1 MANRQK
7 ITTFLWFNGNAEDAA
22 RFYTGAFSN
31 SRVTNVARWG
41 EGGPAPAGS
50 VMTVNFELD
59 GQQFVALNG
68 GPEFEFTPAISL
80 LISCESQEEVDRM
93 WARLTAD
100 GGRPGRCG
108 WLTDRFGVSWQVVP
122 KALGELMNGPDP
134 HASARVARALMA
146 MDKLDLDELRRA
158 HAAA

>member
-7 ITTFLWFNGNAEDAA
+7 ITTFLWCNGNAEDAA
-22 RFYTGAFSN
+22 RFYTDAFSN
-31 SRVTNVARWG
+31 SKVTSVARWG

-68 GPEFEFTPAISL
+68 GPEFPFTPAISL
-80 LISCESQEEVDRM
+80 LISCDSQEEVDRM

-100 GGRPGRCG
+100 GGRPARGA
-108 WLTDRFGVSWQVVP
+108 WLSSGQE
-122 KALGELMNGPDP
+122 G
-134 HASARVARALMA
+134 
-146 MDKLDLDELRRA
+146 
-158 HAAA
+158 